1 MSRYPILPT
10 PNNHSITCHMLF
22 GTDFLLLSFHILT
35 FSSKNRSR
43 KYTINESIY
52 IDKPAFVTN
61 RKCTLGKVNDK
72 SYVIYLHKTN
82 VIDPFC
88 DFEIF
93 LVVPGVWLP
102 T

>member
-1 MSRYPILPT
+1 MNQLKAEYTWMLIFPLNGVLMMFQS
-10 PNNHSITCHMLF
+10 NNT
-22 GTDFLLLSFHILT
+22 
-35 FSSKNRSR
+35 K
-43 KYTINESIY
+43 
-52 IDKPAFVTN
+52 

-88 DFEIF
+88 DSEIF